1 MFSIMAINNINFLEY
16 PVAHE
21 RTAKSLGIELIHLP
35 LIMGRNKKEWKS
47 SVTGKFEL
55 VETAVL
61 DYYVSGGWHG
71 YAGEG
76 GLILNLIKAMSFPK
90 IDFGNRST
98 FIEALYAQNVAF
110 EKDRFEIDWLL
121 SNVRKA
127 TASQVKNNFE
137 VMSSSKVLTIDYGG
151 FSSSSNISMLDFFPS
166 LKLSMFLEL
175 LEALGNNKIFEIAKI
190 FSIDPYEYRKGW
202 PDLTIWKNGIVKFL
216 EVKSPGDSLHQSQK
230 KIIRTFI
237 KPLKLNFALIDVNV
251 SNGGD

>member
-1 MFSIMAINNINFLEY
+1 M
-16 PVAHE
+16 AHE
-21 RTAKSLGIELIHLP
+21 RTAKSLDIELIHLP
-35 LIMGRNKKEWKS
+35 LVMGRNRKEWKS

-55 VETAVL
+55 VENAVL
-61 DYYVSGGWHG
+61 DFYINDGWQG

-98 FIEALYAQNVAF
+98 FIEALYAQNIAF
-110 EKDRFEIDWLL
+110 ENDRFKVDWLL
-121 SNVRKA
+121 SNVQKA
-127 TASQVKNNFE
+127 TAAQVKNNFE
-137 VMSSSKVLTIDYGG
+137 VMSSSKVHTIDYGS
-151 FSSSSNISMLDFFPS
+151 FSSTSSTSMLDFFPG

-175 LEALGNNKIFEIAKI
+175 LEALGKNKIFEIAKI

-202 PDLTIWKNGIVKFL
+202 PDLTIWRNGIVMFL
-216 EVKSPGDSLHQSQK
+216 EVKSPGDSLRQSQK

-251 SNGGD
+251 SNGGNTK